1 MSTPNSPQNYQHLC
15 LDLSPAAIRDH
26 VALVGE
32 VDIVD
37 ALSDEDL
44 VAAAEAWLDEGGV
57 EPWASYDRFC
67 RAICVRAR
75 EAAASRRVLVAP
87 STAHPASP
95 GRDGQDQWTAVGEPG
110 CSAVATR
117 HGATWELSYAACG
130 QVEEL
135 PGLGNEYESG
145 AILAGIVRRHVALQH
160 AQQERAS

>member
-1 MSTPNSPQNYQHLC
+1 MSTPTSPQNYQHLC

-32 VDIVD
+32 VGIVD

-44 VAAAEAWLDEGGV
+44 TAAAEAWLDEGGA

-75 EAAASRRVLVAP
+75 EAAASRTPVAH
-87 STAHPASP
+87 SADEPASSV
-95 GRDGQDQWTAVGEPG
+95 RDGQDQWTAVGEPG
-110 CSAVATR
+110 CSAVASR
-117 HGATWELSYAACG
+117 HGATWEIFYAGCK

-135 PGLGNEYESG
+135 PGLGNEYEAG
-145 AILAGIVRRHVALQH
+145 AIIAGVVRRHVAVEH